1 MGYIL
6 QNPVPQRAYVN
17 VLNVISALCALIV
30 IWGCADRCKKV
41 AFPSAD
47 NAPPLETTILW
58 SGDVPRIAAKRCI
71 VYEYGGEIESYAAL
85 SRISEGT
92 VCFESRISLPDPENS
107 VEKELAGKGFSMFN
121 PRLNISGT
129 CVKLRDDGTV
139 FMVSEVHAAYRPRI
153 PPGSTVDGLELRQQP
168 QGSDR
173 FVVVH
178 GVMCF
183 STGGVQITPGDNLE
197 LTLTMP
203 RMEHSFC
210 WSFSK

>member
-6 QNPVPQRAYVN
+6 QNPVPRRPYVK

-30 IWGCADRCKKV
+30 ICGCADKCREV

-58 SGDVPRIAAKRCI
+58 SGDVPRIAAKRGI

-85 SRISEGT
+85 SRISDGT
-92 VCFESRISLPDPENS
+92 VCFESRVSLPDPENP
-107 VEKELAGKGFSMFN
+107 VEKELAAQGFSVFN

-129 CVKLRDDGTV
+129 RVKLRDEGTV

-153 PPGSTVDGLELRQQP
+153 PPGSTVEGLELRQQP

-173 FVVVH
+173 FVVVQ

-183 STGGVQITPGDNLE
+183 STGGVRIKPGDSME

-203 RMEHSFC
+203 DMEHSFC
-210 WSFSK
+210 WTFSK